1 MLEKTSAVNSVES
14 VVLPKGAAVVGLD
27 ISVSSTG
34 VAVLSADGVWVCN
47 ISVSDVKDDMGGARR
62 RLAFMEALQRVFGEV
77 SGLGLKVLRV
87 VVEDVFV
94 GFSAVTYRE
103 LLNLNNV
110 VDVLA
115 LRGLLPLYQGV
126 EAEEGIVRVQ
136 SRVWKKWIRTSVS
149 DDGSVFDAGKYL
161 DDKGVVRESLRAVGI
176 EPGDLGGGKGNQDRC
191 DAFGM
196 ALGWVMNEE
205 ARTSRGRG
213 EKGGAAVEKAG
224 GLTVGG
230 TEGSEG
236 AKGAEGAGGE
246 TLQRKGKPKVI
257 DARTLL
263 KSLPSLEKVS
273 PTEVVVA
280 GIRMWY
286 SPNIDA
292 DGHFKAYLDGRQVVE
307 VSKTELSKNV
317 NRGLPSFAEWL
328 VGTLEGALPG
338 RVFVCRGANL
348 GFLCRKLGFQPSLS
362 GATFAFCLV

>member
-1 MLEKTSAVNSVES
+1 MLEKTSAVDSVES
-14 VVLPKGAAVVGLD
+14 VVLSKGAAVVGLD

-34 VAVLSADGVWVCN
+34 VAVLSTDGVWVCN
-47 ISVSDVKDDMGGARR
+47 ISVSDVEDDMGGARR
-62 RLAFMEALQRVFGEV
+62 RLAFMEALQGVFDEV

-126 EAEEGIVRVQ
+126 ETEEGIVRVQ

-205 ARTSRGRG
+205 AGRG
-213 EKGGAAVEKAG
+213 GIGGTAVEKGGGLTLKGEAG
-224 GLTVGG
+224 G
-230 TEGSEG
+230 
-236 AKGAEGAGGE
+236 AAEGEAP
-246 TLQRKGKPKVI
+246 QRKGKPKAI
-257 DARTLL
+257 DARALL

-273 PTEVVVA
+273 PTEAVAA

>member
-1 MLEKTSAVNSVES
+1 MLEKTSAVDSVES

-47 ISVSDVKDDMGGARR
+47 ISVSNVEDDMGGARR
-62 RLAFMEALQRVFGEV
+62 RLAFMEALRRVFDEV
-77 SGLGLKVLRV
+77 SGLGLKVFRV
-87 VVEDVFV
+87 VVEDVFA

-126 EAEEGIVRVQ
+126 VAEEGIVRIQ
-136 SRVWKKWIRTSVS
+136 SRVWKKWIRSSVS

-161 DDKGVVRESLRAVGI
+161 DDKGVVRESLRAMGI
-176 EPGDLGGGKGNQDRC
+176 EPADLGGGKGNQDRC

-205 ARTSRGRG
+205 AKRGGEGERG
-213 EKGGAAVEKAG
+213 GDAVERGG
-224 GLTVGG
+224 GLTVGDRA
-230 TEGSEG
+230 EG
-236 AKGAEGAGGE
+236 GAEVAEGE
-246 TLQRKGKPKVI
+246 AQQRKGKSKAI

-263 KSLPSLEKVS
+263 KSLPRLEKVS
-273 PTEVVVA
+273 PAEVVVA

>member
-1 MLEKTSAVNSVES
+1 MLEKTSAVDSVES
-14 VVLPKGAAVVGLD
+14 VVLPKDVAVVGLD

-47 ISVSDVKDDMGGARR
+47 ISVSDVEDDMGGARR
-62 RLAFMEALQRVFGEV
+62 RLAFMEALQRVFDEV

-126 EAEEGIVRVQ
+126 KAEEGIVRVQ

-205 ARTSRGRG
+205 AKRG
-213 EKGGAAVEKAG
+213 EGGGAAVERAG

-230 TEGSEG
+230 RAEGG
-236 AKGAEGAGGE
+236 AEVAEGAAP
-246 TLQRKGKPKVI
+246 QRKGKPKVI

-263 KSLPSLEKVS
+263 KSLPSLKKVS
-273 PTEVVVA
+273 PAEVVVS

-317 NRGLPSFAEWL
+317 NRGLASFAEWL

>member
-1 MLEKTSAVNSVES
+1 MLEKTSAVDSVES

-47 ISVSDVKDDMGGARR
+47 ISVSDVEDDMGGARR
-62 RLAFMEALQRVFGEV
+62 RLAFMEALQRVFDEV

-103 LLNLNNV
+103 LLNLNNM

-115 LRGLLPLYQGV
+115 LRGLLPLCQGV
-126 EAEEGIVRVQ
+126 ESEEGIVRVQ
-136 SRVWKKWIRTSVS
+136 SRVWKKWIRSSVA

-176 EPGDLGGGKGNQDRC
+176 EPADLGGGKGNQDRC

-205 ARTSRGRG
+205 ASK
-213 EKGGAAVEKAG
+213 EESVAVEKGG

-230 TEGSEG
+230 RAEG
-236 AKGAEGAGGE
+236 GAEGE
-246 TLQRKGKPKVI
+246 PPQRKGKPKAI
-257 DARTLL
+257 DTRTLL
-263 KSLPSLEKVS
+263 KSLPRLEKVS
-273 PTEVVVA
+273 PAEVVVA

-317 NRGLPSFAEWL
+317 NRGLPSFVEWL